1 MQIVLWVLIIHLV
14 ELVGFGFYILIKKI
28 NKLQAVVN
36 QQQQYIE
43 AVTIAINNADDQL
56 KEIDQT
62 GVFQS
67 DDEVGWFFKNLRE
80 IQSMLNAFKVS

>member
-1 MQIVLWVLIIHLV
+1 M
-14 ELVGFGFYILIKKI
+14 
-28 NKLQAVVN
+28 
-36 QQQQYIE
+36 
-43 AVTIAINNADDQL
+43 IAINNADDQL
-56 KEIDQT
+56 KEIDRT